1 MTTSIY
7 KEFEKLKTKFQEII
21 KKLCMCKVAIL
32 VFRIKKKGNK
42 EQERGEM
49 NEKTNASNAHS
60 HFSSIIIKAAS

>member
-1 MTTSIY
+1 
-7 KEFEKLKTKFQEII
+7 
-21 KKLCMCKVAIL
+21 MCKVEIS